1 MEQKLVINKKN
12 LYNKFLNFFIKKG
25 KKVKIKSI
33 LDLTFFKMSQ
43 RYIYPINTLL
53 LKTFVKLNSFLEIK
67 NVKKNRRARLIPFS
81 IGLSRRSY
89 IALKWVKKA
98 INSDKRKLSF
108 SDKLNAEIT
117 NLNFKP
123 KQSNALI
130 LKNSNTKQALANRA
144 NIHFRW

>member
-1 MEQKLVINKKN
+1 MEQKLAINKKN

-25 KKVKIKSI
+25 KKVKIKSL
-33 LDLTFFKMSQ
+33 LDLTLFKMSQ

-81 IGLSRRSY
+81 VSLSRRSY
-89 IALKWVKKA
+89 IALKWIKKA
-98 INSDKRKLSF
+98 ISSDKRKLSF
-108 SDKLNAEIT
+108 SEKLKVEIT

-123 KQSNALI
+123 KQSNALS
-130 LKNSNTKQALANRA
+130 LKSVNTKQALANRA

>member
-1 MEQKLVINKKN
+1 MEQKLAVNKKN
-12 LYNKFLNFFIKKG
+12 LYSKFLNFFIKKG
-25 KKVKIKSI
+25 KKIKIKSL
-33 LDLTFFKMSQ
+33 LDLTLFKMSQ

-81 IGLSRRSY
+81 VSLSRRSY
-89 IALKWVKKA
+89 IALKWIKKA

-108 SDKLNAEIT
+108 AEKLKVEIT

-123 KQSNALI
+123 KQSNALS
-130 LKNSNTKQALANRA
+130 LKNVNTKQALANRA